1 MKIRS
6 RLCELNKTS
15 LDVVAE
21 LHNRGVHAHPT
32 EFSKA
37 ITGSRKTAKSEEILT
52 ETEKILE
59 EWENERKNK
68 RISR

>member
-15 LDVVAE
+15 RDVVAE
-21 LHNRGVHAHPT
+21 LHNRGVHAHPS

-37 ITGSRKTAKSEEILT
+37 ITGRRKTAKSKEILI

-59 EWENERKNK
+59 EWENGRKNSS
-68 RISR
+68 IS